1 MDTRSFEEKRIETG
15 RRLNIDP
22 EAIPRHVAV
31 IMDGNGRWAT
41 ERGLR
46 RFQGHEQGAKI
57 VESLATHCVN
67 CGIEYLTLYSFS
79 MQNWKRPKEEV
90 DFLMY
95 LYASYLEGIRPSL
108 MEKNVQFS
116 HVGRRD
122 PLPQEVL
129 DALDETIKTTSVN
142 TGMTLGFALNYGSR
156 TEIVDAVRTMA
167 QEAKDGKIEPQAID
181 DQAISDH
188 LYTAGWHDPDLVV
201 RTSGEMRISNFLL
214 WQISYAE
221 FYVTD
226 VHWPDFSLDELD
238 KSLLAYASRQRRFGD
253 TQPKTPTQ
261 G

>member
-1 MDTRSFEEKRIETG
+1 MDTCSFEEKRIAAAK
-15 RRLNIDP
+15 RLGLEP
-22 EAIPRHVAV
+22 EGIPRHIAM

-41 ERGLR
+41 ERGLP
-46 RFQGHEQGAKI
+46 RFNGHEQGAKV
-57 VESLATHCVN
+57 VEAIAKHCVN
-67 CGIEYLTLYSFS
+67 CGVEYLTLYSFS

-108 MEKNVQFS
+108 MENNVRLR

-129 DALDETIKTTSVN
+129 DALDETIEITGTN
-142 TGMTLGFALNYGSR
+142 TGMILGLALNYGSR
-156 TEIVDAVRTMA
+156 TEIVDAVRTLA
-167 QEAKDGKIEPQAID
+167 QKAKDGQIDPQAID
-181 DQAISDH
+181 ADAISDH
-188 LYTAGWHDPDLVV
+188 LYTAGWHDPDLLV
-201 RTSGEMRISNFLL
+201 RTSGEMRISNYLL

-226 VHWPDFSLDELD
+226 AYWPDFTPEELD
-238 KSLLAYASRQRRFGD
+238 KAIYSFGSRHRRFGD
-253 TQPKTPTQ
+253 VKPKTSTQ

>member
-1 MDTRSFEEKRIETG
+1 MDTRSFEQKRKQTAK
-15 RRLNIDP
+15 RLNIEPDQ
-22 EAIPRHVAV
+22 IPRHVAV

-41 ERGLR
+41 ERGLK

-57 VESLATHCVN
+57 VEGLATHCVS

-95 LYASYLEGIRPSL
+95 LYAAYLEGIRPSL
-108 MEKNVQFS
+108 MDKNVQFA
-116 HVGRRD
+116 HVGRRE

-129 DALDETIKTTSVN
+129 DALDETVRTTSVN
-142 TGMTLGFALNYGSR
+142 NGMTLGFALNYGSR
-156 TEIVDAVRTMA
+156 TEIVDAVRTLA
-167 QEAKDGKIEPQAID
+167 QEAKDGTIDPQAID
-181 DQAISDH
+181 EQAISDH

-201 RTSGEMRISNFLL
+201 RTSGEMRISNYLL

-226 VHWPDFSLDELD
+226 VHWPDFSLEEMD
-238 KSLLAYASRQRRFGD
+238 KALLSYANRQRRFGD
-253 TQPKTPTQ
+253 TKAKKRNH